1 MELVM
6 DKDQEESVE
15 MYTMV
20 ELLVGGARV
29 KL

>member
-20 ELLVGGARV
+20 EVTVGGARV
-29 KL
+29 EL